1 MYLNVIITGVQ
12 KKKRVFTDYY
22 EKLTNLNFEALY
34 SALISA
40 RILNHT
46 DSSAVLHATDS
57 SKAALHVLDKISVSL
72 RTGVD
77 NMFDEFLLVLEDSD
91 NIANTKLA
99 ENIRRDLLSSTT
111 GIPSLS
117 SSVAVGT
124 SFELPAGTNEEAI
137 SEQLDNY
144 LLLMHIFLA

>member
-1 MYLNVIITGVQ
+1 MHLNVIITGVQ

-22 EKLTNLNFEALY
+22 EKLTNLNFETLY
-34 SALISA
+34 AALISA

-57 SKAALHVLDKISVSL
+57 SKAALHVLDKISASL
-72 RTGVD
+72 HTGVD

-117 SSVAVGT
+117 SSAAVGT
-124 SFELPAGTNEEAI
+124 SFELPAVTNVNCQNDKD
-137 SEQLDNY
+137 SYEQTTGEQ
-144 LLLMHIFLA
+144 